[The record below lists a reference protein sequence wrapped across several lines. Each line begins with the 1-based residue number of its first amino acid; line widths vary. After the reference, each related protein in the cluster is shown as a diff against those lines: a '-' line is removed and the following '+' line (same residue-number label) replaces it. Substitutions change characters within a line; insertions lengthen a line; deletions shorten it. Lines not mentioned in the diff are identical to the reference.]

1 MACFRPK
8 ADVPSK
14 KVLLLELERAKNGL
28 EVENAALKHKLG
40 DVQSQLVT
48 TAKQRDVLAGQR
60 SELSSQLQARNDQA
74 AKLQAQL
81 ALFRTR
87 LQASTQASAQFLSA
101 RAEAAAASDLAGRTK
116 SPTKTPRAADVLVL
130 QAECMEGA
138 AGDAL
143 GAEAG
148 SVTKPPASP
157 RRQLDAAGDAAAQK
171 QMEVVPVAT
180 PAPAVIDGASSESV
194 EDAVAGL
201 AEAQEALLAQV
212 AALQA
217 SLELSDEDRAALQAD
232 FARTRKR
239 LELAEAAAA
248 EQRRVLQMQCE
259 ALQQENSQ
267 LTEMSQEVKGQ
278 LDTVLSE
285 LSAGKKTWN
294 ADAAQLAKYLA
305 DMEAANARVRAA
317 EAEARSLQAHLAEAR
332 QQAQQAAEREA
343 ATQEQLASASA
354 ELAVAST
361 TLAGREAELGAARA
375 ELSKLTGELS
385 HQLQLYQSA
394 AAELRD
400 VRTSEAAAREVLEGC
415 RGQLS
420 TAQRDLAAAQQ
431 QLVVQGQ
438 ALTDAQD
445 QLQESRAALAAT
457 GERLTRALAD
467 LSGQESRL
475 AEANSQYLSSKQ
487 SVITTA
493 KQLAT
498 MAKDHSAALARLHEL
513 DAEAAGL
520 REQLEEAT
528 TAEAAARRAAE
539 ESAAAARAAR
549 EAADTASSEARR
561 LRAAY
566 DSASLDQR
574 RKIMLLT
581 AIARMANKGQASQAA
596 GSSRSS
602 GGQAA
607 ESADGYSAVTSEQRL
622 RLKVCESP
630 LPLLGALTAGIMDS
644 SRLRHLALDLDT
656 SREVTWE
663 KAGLRI
669 VSLAAAIGLNNSL
682 QTLQLAGWTWG
693 EMGNGTALPFLAL
706 GGCGGGMLRSVRL
719 ATNLFDV
726 ESAAMLRDL
735 LAAGLVELATS
746 GEGDDEPAASAPS
759 MAMVAA
765 SGSGCQGTLH
775 LYSGN
780 ERLDG
785 WYRDMLRLAQRPPAT
800 STATPTSSTATGAA
814 PSQTQTACS
823 TSSFIADVAGAVSAS
838 AVPLSVSGDQAA
850 AVECDLSCEA
860 LESHHMVL
868 IMAVLLSCPGLR
880 CLRLD
885 GNKLGDGGAALLALG
900 MAGNTGLREL
910 TLSRNSIRA
919 AGARSL
925 ARCLDTNSG
934 LRRLD
939 LSGQRLEGLGAAG
952 AEALAQALRLNRT
965 LEELNVSSCGIAG
978 SAAACFAGAIRAA
991 GAMRP
996 RTSLSGGSD
1005 ALSSSDGLS
1014 SSGGGGALQVL
1025 SLGSNNIDAPTA
1037 KALIVAAAE
1046 RPALT
1051 LNL

>member
-8 ADVPSK
+8 DAPSK

-28 EVENAALKHKLG
+28 ESENAALRLKLG
-40 DVQSQLVT
+40 DVQSQLLERS
-48 TAKQRDVLAGQR
+48 KQRDVLAGQR
-60 SELSSQLQARNDQA
+60 ADLNAQLQTLHEQDRGRQSQLAC
-74 AKLQAQL
+74 
-81 ALFRTR
+81 FRDR
-87 LQASTQASAQFLSA
+87 LQASTQASLRFLAA
-101 RAEAAAASDLAGRTK
+101 RAEAAAASETDAAVK
-116 SPTKTPRAADVLVL
+116 SPAKRAADVLVL
-130 QAECMEGA
+130 QADCVEGGRRA
-138 AGDAL
+138 AL
-143 GAEAG
+143 VPE
-148 SVTKPPASP
+148 KPLASP
-157 RRQLDAAGDAAAQK
+157 RSPADDIAATEK
-171 QMEVVPVAT
+171 QHVAMGASET
-180 PAPAVIDGASSESV
+180 PASCDGNPGTV
-194 EDAVAGL
+194 DDAMTRV
-201 AEAQEALLAQV
+201 AEALAAMQ
-212 AALQA
+212 AALRQ
-217 SLELSDEDRAALQAD
+217 SDEDRSAVQAT
-232 FARTRKR
+232 FMRTRKK
-239 LELAEAAAA
+239 LEAAEAAAA
-248 EQRRVLQMQCE
+248 DQRRVLQMQCE

-267 LTEMSQEVKGQ
+267 LTEMNQEVKGQ
-278 LDTVLSE
+278 LDAVLGE
-285 LSAGKKTWN
+285 LSTGKKTWN

-305 DMEAANARVRAA
+305 DMEAATGRVRAA
-317 EAEARSLQAHLAEAR
+317 EAETRSLQAQLADAGVA
-332 QQAQQAAEREA
+332 AQQAVEREA
-343 ATQEQLASASA
+343 ATQEQLTSATT
-354 ELAVAST
+354 ELDATRTA
-361 TLAGREAELGAARA
+361 LAAREAELGAARA
-375 ELSKLTGELS
+375 ELTKLTSELF
-385 HQLQLYQSA
+385 HQQQLYQSA
-394 AAELRD
+394 AAELCD
-400 VRTSEAAAREVLEGC
+400 VRQMEAAGREALEGC
-415 RGQLS
+415 RCQL
-420 TAQRDLAAAQQ
+420 TVAQRDLAAQQQ
-431 QLVVQGQ
+431 QLAVQGQ

-457 GERLTRALAD
+457 SDRLTRTMAD

-487 SVITTA
+487 SVIVTA

-513 DAEAAGL
+513 DAEAGSL
-520 REQLEEAT
+520 REQLEEVTA
-528 TAEAAARRAAE
+528 AEAAARKTAE
-539 ESAAAARAAR
+539 ERSAAACAAR
-549 EAADTASSEARR
+549 ETAEAASTEARR
-561 LRAAY
+561 LRTAY
-566 DSASLDQR
+566 DSASADLR

-596 GSSRSS
+596 SNGRSS

-622 RLKVCESP
+622 RLKICESP

-706 GGCGGGMLRSVRL
+706 GGCGGGMLRSVQL

-735 LAAGLVELATS
+735 LAAGLVELATGGD
-746 GEGDDEPAASAPS
+746 GEDEPGAASSA
-759 MAMVAA
+759 V
-765 SGSGCQGTLH
+765 SGVGSQGTLH
-775 LYSGN
+775 LYSGS

-785 WYRDMLRLAQRPPAT
+785 WYRDMLRLAQR
-800 STATPTSSTATGAA
+800 STAAAAPSRPQTASSTAASLATTDLA
-814 PSQTQTACS
+814 
-823 TSSFIADVAGAVSAS
+823 ISAS
-838 AVPLSVSGDQAA
+838 AISLSVPEQAAAAA

-868 IMAVLLSCPGLR
+868 VMAVLLMCPGLR

-952 AEALAQALRLNRT
+952 ADALAQALRLNRT

-991 GAMRP
+991 GAVRP
-996 RTSLSGGSD
+996 RTAASGASLSAAGNVSGSD
-1005 ALSSSDGLS
+1005 MLCSSGSCDGL
-1014 SSGGGGALQVL
+1014 GAGGGALQVL
-1025 SLGSNNIDAPTA
+1025 SLGGNNIDAPTA
-1037 KALIVAAAE
+1037 TVLIVAAAE

>member
-8 ADVPSK
+8 ADIPSK
-14 KVLLLELERAKNGL
+14 KVVLLELERAKNGL
-28 EVENAALKHKLG
+28 ESENAALKQKLV
-40 DVQSQLVT
+40 DVQSQLVAT
-48 TAKQRDVLAGQR
+48 TKQRDVLAGQR
-60 SELSSQLQARNDQA
+60 TDLSSQLQT
-74 AKLQAQL
+74 LQAQDGERQSQL
-81 ALFRTR
+81 ASFQSR
-87 LQASTQASAQFLSA
+87 LQASTQASMQYLAA
-101 RAEAAAASDLAGRTK
+101 RTEAAAASEADATK
-116 SPTKTPRAADVLVL
+116 SLAKRAADVVVL
-130 QAECMEGA
+130 QADCVQGGA
-138 AGDAL
+138 PAAL
-143 GAEAG
+143 APEDG
-148 SVTKPPASP
+148 STAKPLASP
-157 RRQLDAAGDAAAQK
+157 RGQTDEISAEQKPVEVAMGANATSAAGNGS
-171 QMEVVPVAT
+171 PR
-180 PAPAVIDGASSESV
+180 SV
-194 EDAVAGL
+194 
-201 AEAQEALLAQV
+201 AEAMAGVADAQETLLTHLAAMQ
-212 AALQA
+212 AALKQ
-217 SLELSDEDRAALQAD
+217 SDEDRRALHSD
-232 FARTRKR
+232 FTRIRKK
-239 LELAEAAAA
+239 LETAEAAAA

-267 LTEMSQEVKGQ
+267 LTEMNQEVKGQ
-278 LDTVLSE
+278 LDTVLGE
-285 LSAGKKTWN
+285 LSNGKKTWN

-305 DMEAANARVRAA
+305 DMEAANGRVRVA
-317 EAEARSLQAHLAEAR
+317 EAEARSLQAQLAEAGAA
-332 QQAQQAAEREA
+332 AQQAAEREA
-343 ATQEQLASASA
+343 ATQEQAPLLVVALCLVFDVMLLQLANAGT
-354 ELAVAST
+354 ELETARTA
-361 TLAGREAELGAARA
+361 LAAREEELTAARA
-375 ELSKLTGELS
+375 ELTKLTGELS
-385 HQLQLYQSA
+385 HQQQLYQSA

-400 VRTSEAAAREVLEGC
+400 VRQSEAAAREALESC
-415 RGQLS
+415 RGQLATS
-420 TAQRDLAAAQQ
+420 QRDLAAAQQ
-431 QLVVQGQ
+431 QLAESRT
-438 ALTDAQD
+438 ALTTTSD
-445 QLQESRAALAAT
+445 
-457 GERLTRALAD
+457 RLSRALAD

-513 DAEAAGL
+513 DAEAGTL
-520 REQLEEAT
+520 REQLEEVTA
-528 TAEAAARRAAE
+528 AEAAARKAAE
-539 ESAAAARAAR
+539 ESSAAARAAR
-549 EAADTASSEARR
+549 DAAETASSEARR

-566 DSASLDQR
+566 DNASVDLR

-596 GSSRSS
+596 SSGRSS
-602 GGQAA
+602 GGQI
-607 ESADGYSAVTSEQRL
+607 
-622 RLKVCESP
+622 CESP

-706 GGCGGGMLRSVRL
+706 GGCGGGMLRSVQL
-719 ATNLFDV
+719 ATNLFDA

-735 LAAGLVELATS
+735 LAAGLVELAT
-746 GEGDDEPAASAPS
+746 GCDGDDELAAVTA
-759 MAMVAA
+759 AANA
-765 SGSGCQGTLH
+765 SGGQGTLH

-785 WYRDMLRLAQRPPAT
+785 WYRDMLRLA
-800 STATPTSSTATGAA
+800 AA
-814 PSQTQTACS
+814 PSRPQTACS
-823 TSSFIADVAGAVSAS
+823 TASSAATADLLAVSAS
-838 AVPLSVSGDQAA
+838 AISLSVTEQAA
-850 AVECDLSCEA
+850 LECDLSSEA

-868 IMAVLLSCPGLR
+868 VMAVLLSCPGLR

-910 TLSRNSIRA
+910 TLSRNSIHA

-939 LSGQRLEGLGAAG
+939 LSGQRMEGLGAAG

-991 GAMRP
+991 GAVRP
-996 RTSLSGGSD
+996 RISAAGTSLSGAGSGSD
-1005 ALSSSDGLS
+1005 MLSGRVSSDGLS
-1014 SSGGGGALQVL
+1014 AGGGALHVL
-1025 SLGSNNIDAPTA
+1025 SLSGNNIDAPTA